1 MKRPNKKAL
10 VVGLTSALVLGMC
23 SSALAATV
31 HVGDVGFNLDRTYS
45 DENYNQSFRTY
56 LLQNVANGIFIDLN
70 DDGSS
75 VNVDDYLA
83 SEGQTLVQFE
93 TANQA
98 PKTGPIWDGT
108 GEPGDA
114 QGLVVASV
122 SAINSTTISVT
133 FEGVAAP
140 VEITLET
147 ALVHGDNVVLF
158 VYDGV
163 TYTET
168 VNYQDPAVVALQAA
182 TDAVVLA
189 EGSLLEADLAASQV
203 LVTALP
209 ASDTRTLLQAR
220 INSVQL
226 SVNNIVAGVNTAA
239 DAVNQVALY
248 QLLSAKPFVNA
259 NVDLIGA
266 YTTDIDAANAVPTAT
281 DTIAEIQAIVNAAN
295 TTVSNADVNTL
306 VVAAQGAMTTL
317 TTTPNGDN
325 GATPAVTF
333 IAAAQAAVTAL
344 PEALPQ
350 AVATA
355 RGVDVD
361 YKADAQ
367 LVINDMIAV
376 AAVMDAT
383 NQVQLLAALQNSA
396 FARVNTN
403 LIATYDAAL
412 NGTEITVAAVQVDIN
427 TVNNAQ
433 ALTAVVAAETG
444 PLTTAKVTTATALV
458 NGMEDLAVNTLKEGY
473 LDRLDVVTAI
483 IAVDNATTEAGLLT
497 ALQSDDLAL
506 TLVNPDLIAAYKT
519 LVDGG
524 AVIVTAADV
533 QNNVINAGNGSG
545 LTSAV
550 AAVVAATTE
559 QELLV
564 ALQATP
570 LALTNVRPELI
581 TEYKAL
587 VDGGATIANAG
598 DIQTNVITAANSV
611 ADAAIRLVAVND
623 ATTATEMRTA
633 LTAVAVAQGTTAY
646 INLNSTAKLEVAE
659 LVLAARD
666 AIAGP
671 PADEFA
677 LTTDVTTEIATQ
689 IAARTTFLGNVNL
702 AANITD
708 MITALD
714 VTEFP
719 EFAALT
725 ESQQIDAADL
735 VLTKLVELQAQT
747 PAAEFTTI
755 TAIKN
760 AAGL

>member
-147 ALVHGDNVVLF
+147 ALVHGDNDVSF

-168 VNYQDPAVVALQAA
+168 VNYQDPAVVAVENA
-182 TDAVVLA
+182 TAAVVVA
-189 EGSLLEADLAASQV
+189 EGSLLEADLTASQV
-203 LVTALP
+203 LVAALP

-220 INSVQL
+220 ISSVQL
-226 SVNNIVAGVNTAA
+226 TINGIIAAVTGSTNEVQLYAALSQKPFTGVNINFITNYDTAITGVEA
-239 DAVNQVALY
+239 TLAAIQADIDAVNLAATNADLAALVA
-248 QLLSAKPFVNA
+248 
-259 NVDLIGA
+259 
-266 YTTDIDAANAVPTAT
+266 TAT
-281 DTIAEIQAIVNAAN
+281 
-295 TTVSNADVNTL
+295 AD
-306 VVAAQGAMTTL
+306 VVAAEADPDGLVGAPGTATLVAVAQGSI
-317 TTTPNGDN
+317 D
-325 GATPAVTF
+325 
-333 IAAAQAAVTAL
+333 AL
-344 PEALPQ
+344 PADVAPATTKAALQ
-350 AVATA
+350 ARLDAV
-355 RGVDVD
+355 
-361 YKADAQ
+361 KAVKPV
-367 LVINDMIAV
+367 LE
-376 AAVMDAT
+376 AT
-383 NQVQLLAALQNSA
+383 NQIQLNQALQSSS

-403 LIATYDAAL
+403 LIAAYDIAL
-412 NGTEITVAAVQVDIN
+412 DGTEITVAAIQADIN

-433 ALTAVVAAETG
+433 ALQAVVAAETG

-458 NGMEDLAVNTLKEGY
+458 NGMEDLVPNTLKDGY
-473 LDRLDVVTAI
+473 VDRVDVVTAI
-483 IAVDNATTEAGLLT
+483 IAVADATTEAQLLT
-497 ALQSDDLAL
+497 ALQADELAL
-506 TLVNPDLIAAYKT
+506 TTVNPDLIADYKT
-519 LVDGG
+519 IVDGG
-524 AVIVTAADV
+524 VVIVTAANI
-533 QNNVINAGNGSG
+533 QANVIDAGNAGG
-545 LTSAV
+545 LVTALADV
-550 AAVVAATTE
+550 AAATTE

-587 VDGGATIANAG
+587 VDGGATIATAG
-598 DIQTNVITAANSV
+598 NIQTNVITAANSV

-689 IAARTTFLGNVNL
+689 IAARTTFLGNVN
-702 AANITD
+702 AATNITD